1 MAFLCGRRG
10 ALVVILLSGWV
21 LWHDVAVYRS
31 PARTRMA
38 GPTYAVTAYATE
50 ADCQAEQRAAMAR
63 EELPRRGPLTERL
76 SDGIMV
82 WDPDRQHYTTLR
94 YRCVPA
100 ADANVAPFQ

>member
-1 MAFLCGRRG
+1 MVSRCSRRG

-31 PARTRMA
+31 AARTRLA
-38 GPTYAVTAYATE
+38 GPTYAMTAAYETE
-50 ADCQAEQRAAMAR
+50 ADCQAEQRAAMAK

-94 YRCVPA
+94 YRCAPA
-100 ADANVAPFQ
+100 GVNAAPFQ